1 MEEREACEWAPTVEE
16 AALGLGPEAPADTGG
31 ARLHHPQH
39 LLVRPRLRRNL
50 HRRRRR
56 ASPTGRLMLD
66 GPASETSRP
75 RTRSVLFDRLEVNG
89 LDRRAG

>member
-16 AALGLGPEAPADTGG
+16 AALGLGPEAPPDAGG

-39 LLVRPRLRRNL
+39 LLVRPRLRRHL

-66 GPASETSRP
+66 LGAFCWT
-75 RTRSVLFDRLEVNG
+75 DWN
-89 LDRRAG
+89 